1 MPEEERQEQ
10 KTTINFGES
19 ERAIL
24 SNLSNNVDLLTKA
37 IDRLTL
43 QVMDLVN
50 KRKG

>member
-24 SNLSNNVDLLTKA
+24 LKLSHNVDLLAKA
-37 IDRLTL
+37 MDRLTQ
-43 QVMDLVN
+43 QVMDLAKKN
-50 KRKG
+50 